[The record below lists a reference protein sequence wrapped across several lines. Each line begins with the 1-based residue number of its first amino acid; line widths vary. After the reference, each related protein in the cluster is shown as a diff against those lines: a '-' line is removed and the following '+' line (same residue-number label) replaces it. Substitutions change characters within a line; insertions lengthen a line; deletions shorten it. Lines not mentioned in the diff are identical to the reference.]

1 MVIQHVVRSSS
12 IHHTII
18 YSYHTIYE
26 SEITNYFVPG
36 VPIFYTAIN
45 LSKNTL
51 VKNVQ
56 GNKYDW

>member
-1 MVIQHVVRSSS
+1 MKEAAS

-36 VPIFYTAIN
+36 VPLFFMAIK
-45 LSKNTL
+45 LFKKHWL
-51 VKNVQ
+51 DMIQ
-56 GNKYDW
+56 GNSSYDVR